1 MCTGKKNIRKSIQEN
16 INSER
21 LSVGYIIFYFCTE
34 EKMKIY
40 EKTFKTLYNS
50 KF

>member
-1 MCTGKKNIRKSIQEN
+1 MHWKEKYQEKHTRKF
-16 INSER
+16 NSER
-21 LSVGYIIFYFCTE
+21 LSVGYIIFFFCIE

-40 EKTFKTLYNS
+40 EETLKTLYNS

>member
-1 MCTGKKNIRKSIQEN
+1 MHWKEKYQEKHTKN

-21 LSVGYIIFYFCTE
+21 LLVGYDIFYFCIK

-40 EKTFKTLYNS
+40 EKTFETLYNS